1 MNHLKKLICICCE
14 VASESIEGDDNNDVV
29 ELTEELSLALLGLSS
44 DCAKL
49 ILKTDIE
56 SYISNY
62 VTKKKKKTNIITLDD
77 VRRSRQTKTS
87 ARAAVRNLFVS
98 LMAD

>member
-1 MNHLKKLICICCE
+1 
-14 VASESIEGDDNNDVV
+14 VTEGVDVDNDNDVV

-56 SYISNY
+56 SYINTY
-62 VTKKKKKTNIITLDD
+62 VTRKRKKTTIITLED

-87 ARAAVRNLFVS
+87 ARAVRNLF
-98 LMAD
+98 LLAN